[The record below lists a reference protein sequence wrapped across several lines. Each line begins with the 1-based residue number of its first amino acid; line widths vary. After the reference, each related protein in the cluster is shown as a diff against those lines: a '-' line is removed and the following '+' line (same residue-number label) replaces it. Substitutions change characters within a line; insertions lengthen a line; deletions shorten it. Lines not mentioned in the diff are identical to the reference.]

1 MNTPKESKLQLDVT
15 RRDFLKSTST
25 LAAAAALAPGVFAAS
40 NDTLKLAL
48 IGCGGR
54 GTAACGQALSTT
66 GPLKL
71 VAMADVHKDHLDG
84 SYDGLKQKHQDRVEV
99 PEDQKFI
106 GFDAYK
112 RAIAFAPQA
121 EAAKESRGY
130 MSSPYRRSS

>member
-1 MNTPKESKLQLDVT
+1 MNTHKQSKPQSDLT
-15 RRDFLKSTST
+15 RRNFLKSTST

-40 NDTLKLAL
+40 DDTLKVAL

-54 GTAACGQALSTT
+54 GSGAADQALSTT

-71 VAMADVHKDHLDG
+71 VAMADVHKDHLDS
-84 SYDGLKQKHQDRVEV
+84 SYDNLKQKHGDRVEV

-112 RAIAFAPQA
+112 HAIAVADVVIL
-121 EAAKESRGY
+121 
-130 MSSPYRRSS
+130 